1 MYLLYIM
8 SLIKEERSS
17 SSLNSEQNESDDSQN
32 ITGSLKENQGILE
45 KEFEYNKNEIIEAFS
60 EINQIKKEKKKVS
73 FKDEKNLVSIIEVE
87 SYKKYNAPIEIGGKK
102 IKKKNEEKYPK
113 KKRKDVEDQKEMEF
127 ADKYYD
133 KDEDSGKSCNI
144 F

>member
-1 MYLLYIM
+1 MESEKIDTNSIDTKNSLTLPKNYIGQDPTV
-8 SLIKEERSS
+8 LTHKRA
-17 SSLNSEQNESDDSQN
+17 NS
-32 ITGSLKENQGILE
+32 
-45 KEFEYNKNEIIEAFS
+45 FS
-60 EINQIKKEKKKVS
+60 ENIFDANEFDKDIENNSFRFKTERKKKKVS
-73 FKDEKNLVSIIEVE
+73 FKDDKNLVSIIEVE

-113 KKRKDVEDQKEMEF
+113 KKRKDAEDQKEMEF